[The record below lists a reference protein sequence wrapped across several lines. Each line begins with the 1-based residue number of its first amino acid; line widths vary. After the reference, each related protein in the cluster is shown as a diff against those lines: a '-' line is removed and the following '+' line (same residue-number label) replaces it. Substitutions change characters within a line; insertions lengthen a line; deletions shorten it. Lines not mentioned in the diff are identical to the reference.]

1 MASYI
6 VLGPGYAYRGVDN
19 NRPPLRGVRLFLL
32 KAGDSE
38 NLGVRLV
45 FSKNLPNLGVR
56 LFSSAAQKY
65 RLHS

>member
-1 MASYI
+1 MISD
-6 VLGPGYAYRGVDN
+6 PYRGVDN

-45 FSKNLPNLGVR
+45 FSKNLPKSWGAVIFILGGTQLNFV
-56 LFSSAAQKY
+56 AKT
-65 RLHS
+65 